1 MPKRKAA
8 AKKAPARKVAS
19 KKAVPRTAVR
29 SRSAASGQYVIFD
42 SPLKPKHFTE
52 DQIEQAVKAI
62 R

>member
-8 AKKAPARKVAS
+8 AKKVPARKAAS
-19 KKAVPRTAVR
+19 KKTAPRTAVR
-29 SRSAASGQYVIFD
+29 SRSAASNPYVIFD

-52 DQIEQAVKAI
+52 DQIEQAVKAV